1 MVSPKSSLSV
11 IALLLA
17 AALVFAQE
25 AVRPLA
31 ESDIVQ
37 LLEAGVTPARATTLV
52 EERGVSFEMTAEV
65 ESRLREAGADD
76 ALISA
81 VTRAAAP
88 PEEAIRRLTLAEL
101 HAKDGDRGAA
111 LSELA
116 EAAKLAPHWS
126 EIHYRSGLIY
136 ESLRQYKQA
145 LAAWRRYLDLRPDTP
160 RKPEMVAKLTEW
172 EYRRE
177 KQVKAEALVEQAAA
191 EFRKPNFPAALDL
204 YRQAADADPENPAAQ
219 ARLAELL
226 VTTRP
231 SGAASLDAALGHARE
246 AVRLD
251 PQSAEAHRQLSRALR
266 EKGDLAEAEREARAA
281 VRLAPDMPNARATL
295 AVVLARQGRTTEA
308 VSEARTAGRLE
319 TNSEEA
325 TGTFVQVAREFAQRK
340 DYAAA
345 TSLLRE
351 YLAEHP
357 ERTGA
362 RVSLGMIL
370 SEQDNVT
377 AAEQEFREALRRDAR
392 SVAAHYQL
400 GWLLWWKKKDNAAAL
415 PFAREAAR
423 LEPANA
429 SAHWLLGSVL
439 SDAGQ
444 FAEARRELEEALR
457 LAPNS
462 AVIHW
467 NLGVAYERLGDS
479 AAALRE
485 YREAARLDPDSEF
498 YKENLPKAEQ
508 RLK

>member
-1 MVSPKSSLSV
+1 MRLQ
-11 IALLLA
+11 LA
-17 AALVFAQE
+17 AVVVLVAASAAFAQE
-25 AVRPLA
+25 AARPLA

-37 LLEAGVTPARATTLV
+37 LLEAGVTPARAATLV
-52 EERGVSFEMTAEV
+52 EQRGVSFEITPEV
-65 ESRLREAGADD
+65 ETRLRQAGADD

-101 HAKDGDRGAA
+101 RAKDGDRGAA

-126 EIHYRSGLIY
+126 ELHYRSGLIY

-145 LAAWRRYLDLRPDTP
+145 IAAWRRYLDLRPDTP

-204 YRQAADADPENPAAQ
+204 YRQAADADPENVAAQ
-219 ARLAELL
+219 TRLAELL

-231 SGAASLDAALGHARE
+231 SGASSLDDALRHARE

-251 PQSAEAHRQLSRALR
+251 PQSAEAHRQLSRAQR

-281 VRLAPDMPNARATL
+281 VRLAPDMPNAHATL
-295 AVVLARQGRTTEA
+295 AVVLARQGKTAEA
-308 VSEARTAGRLE
+308 VSEARAVGRLE

-340 DYAAA
+340 DYATA

-362 RVSLGMIL
+362 RVSLAMML
-370 SEQDNVT
+370 SEQDNIA
-377 AAEQEFREALRRDAR
+377 AAEQEFREALRRDPK
-392 SVAAHYQL
+392 SAAANYQL
-400 GWLLWWKKKDNAAAL
+400 AWLLWWKKKDNAAAL
-415 PFAREAAR
+415 SFAREAVR
-423 LEPANA
+423 LEA
-429 SAHWLLGSVL
+429 SNPMTHWLLGSIL
-439 SDAGQ
+439 SDAEQLG
-444 FAEARRELEEALR
+444 EARRELEEALR
-457 LAPNS
+457 LAPTNP
-462 AVIHW
+462 VIRW
-467 NLGVAYERLGDS
+467 NLGVAYERLGDG